1 MIKNCKYNFQFVY
14 LCMSY
19 SSKKYSFPTNAADRY
34 IASSF
39 QEDRGDQYFFKLK
52 DGISSVAEPPAFEER
67 LYLSETKVLF
77 DYFQYTQAEIAEL
90 MEVDPSTLVRWKKED
105 RLLTKLLTKSIK
117 DMDKIVAKGIR
128 IFGTEKLFSTWLH
141 TINEALGAQK
151 PVDILLHPRGIDLVD
166 QALDAM
172 SWGAVF

>member
-1 MIKNCKYNFQFVY
+1 MAYA
-14 LCMSY
+14 
-19 SSKKYSFPTNAADRY
+19 SKKYSFPSRLTESQG
-34 IASSF
+34 ISSF
-39 QEDRGDQYFFKLK
+39 QEGREEYYFFKQDL
-52 DGISSVAEPPAFEER
+52 GYATVAEPLLVEER
-67 LYLSETKVLF
+67 FRLSETMVLF
-77 DYFQYTQAEIAEL
+77 DYFQYTQAEIAVL
-90 MEVDPSTLVRWKKED
+90 MEVDPSTLVRWKKDD

-128 IFGTEKLFSTWLH
+128 IFGSEELFSTWLH

-172 SWGAVF
+172 SWGTVF